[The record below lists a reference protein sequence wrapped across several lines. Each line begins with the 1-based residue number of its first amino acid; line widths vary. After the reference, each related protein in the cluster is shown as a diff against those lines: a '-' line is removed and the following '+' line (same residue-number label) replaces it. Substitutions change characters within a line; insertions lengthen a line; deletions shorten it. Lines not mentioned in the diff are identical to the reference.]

1 MMNICIEAVDLILD
15 AIYSIGE
22 RDELLS
28 QFTIREPNSLIWSHG
43 IGTEIYIRNQ
53 QDYLKALVFIKQ
65 NGASYL
71 RKLPT
76 SEVRNKVTN
85 FLTENFWFIREG
97 EFSRN
102 PNISYKIQIPVEAKL
117 NLANALLNSSLFKEE
132 LNTFLYPFNS
142 IHLENDLMFD
152 NFFIINSQNLSLHH
166 MNIDVRYSNEFDF
179 LYYPSIRN
187 ENHNRKRISTWIGIK
202 APTEEISRRTLY
214 SVLGTIS
221 LFEESKKRY
230 CFNSRCEDS
239 GCSYFSNQSS
249 YTYRQTQNLT
259 PSLYFKLKVK
269 KELAIQLEHLSSL
282 LKSNDKTSQR
292 SISALTSFYKSW
304 FEKDAEQYRT
314 FCSCI
319 EALIEDTRSKS
330 SQKFRDL
337 SKSYITKFSETQL
350 KDLLKIRGNIVH
362 GKAPHLYDSENYDFY
377 VERYL
382 SEPRSDLL
390 EIVEK
395 VLKKHI
401 FQIQG

>member
-28 QFTIREPNSLIWSHG
+28 QFTICEPNSPIWSHG

-142 IHLENDLMFD
+142 IYLENDLMFD
-152 NFFIINSQNLSLHH
+152 NFFIINSQNLSLQH
-166 MNIDVRYSNEFDF
+166 MNIDVRYSSEFDF

-187 ENHNRKRISTWIGIK
+187 ENHNRKRIST
-202 APTEEISRRTLY
+202 
-214 SVLGTIS
+214 
-221 LFEESKKRY
+221 
-230 CFNSRCEDS
+230 
-239 GCSYFSNQSS
+239 
-249 YTYRQTQNLT
+249 
-259 PSLYFKLKVK
+259 
-269 KELAIQLEHLSSL
+269 
-282 LKSNDKTSQR
+282 
-292 SISALTSFYKSW
+292 
-304 FEKDAEQYRT
+304 
-314 FCSCI
+314 
-319 EALIEDTRSKS
+319 
-330 SQKFRDL
+330 
-337 SKSYITKFSETQL
+337 
-350 KDLLKIRGNIVH
+350 
-362 GKAPHLYDSENYDFY
+362 
-377 VERYL
+377 
-382 SEPRSDLL
+382 
-390 EIVEK
+390 
-395 VLKKHI
+395 
-401 FQIQG
+401 